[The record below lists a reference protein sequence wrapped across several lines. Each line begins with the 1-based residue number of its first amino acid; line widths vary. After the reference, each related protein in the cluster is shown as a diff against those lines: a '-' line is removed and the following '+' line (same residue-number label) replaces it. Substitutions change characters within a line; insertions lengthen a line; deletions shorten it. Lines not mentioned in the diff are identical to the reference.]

1 MSKNDDE
8 VLVRVEGV
16 SKKFCRSLKKS
27 LWYGVCDIASE
38 LNPFGRTAAFANPHK
53 NLTTEDTESTEGNTG
68 VNQLADSAEFL
79 EGHSQAGLQMD
90 SEKPAS
96 IRSANAPSAF
106 GEQTGPDSE
115 SVLIHDIRGKKE
127 SIATDG
133 AGLRD
138 GEFFAVKDVSF
149 ELRRGDCLGLIGHNG
164 AGKTTLL
171 KMLNGLIKPDA
182 GSITMRGRV
191 GALIALGAGFNPILT
206 GRENIYINGSV
217 LGLAKKEIDAK
228 IDEIIDFAEIGE
240 FIDMPVM
247 NYSSGMAVRLGF
259 AVAVSLDPDV
269 LIIDEVLAVGDLG
282 FQAKCFNILNKK
294 LKNSAVIFV
303 SHSMPQVARVAS
315 KVLYME
321 HGEPICYTNDL
332 GEGIEKYHGS
342 FKNEEATVTGSGGA
356 VLESFTLN
364 GLESF
369 NSKDTNARV
378 RYSDSLEVGF
388 RYRLSDTVQRCSIS
402 LCIYDKSLKMV
413 AMVISRA
420 QDTFFKNTSGINA
433 VSVCIKDI
441 PLAPGTYSLTIN
453 FTDAPE
459 DSNEWGEI
467 LARYGAVSSF
477 TVTGNKNHAL
487 SHAPIIFLGK
497 WSY

>member
-1 MSKNDDE
+1 
-8 VLVRVEGV
+8 
-16 SKKFCRSLKKS
+16 
-27 LWYGVCDIASE
+27 
-38 LNPFGRTAAFANPHK
+38 
-53 NLTTEDTESTEGNTG
+53 
-68 VNQLADSAEFL
+68 
-79 EGHSQAGLQMD
+79 
-90 SEKPAS
+90 
-96 IRSANAPSAF
+96 
-106 GEQTGPDSE
+106 
-115 SVLIHDIRGKKE
+115 VLIHDIRGKKE

-149 ELRRGDCLGLIGHNG
+149 ELRRGECLGLIGHNG

-171 KMLNGLIKPDA
+171 KMLNGLIKPDR